1 MVVMKDPESLLI
13 VDDEEINRAILA
25 NLFQAE
31 YQILEAANG
40 REALAV
46 LHQHQDTVSAV
57 LLDVIMPEMDG
68 IEVLRRLHDDG
79 LTQRFPVFLITADSA
94 DATMREAYRLGVMD
108 IIFKQ
113 VVPYIVQRRV
123 NSIVEL
129 YRARRQLGA
138 TVEQQRDQLLVQ
150 TQQLAAMGMGMVE
163 ALATAIE
170 FRSDESGQHVRRI
183 RDITCHLL
191 RHTALGA
198 GFTDSEIQL
207 IGVGAITHDVGKISI
222 PDAILHKPGR
232 LTPEEF
238 SIIQSH
244 TVNGAK
250 LLSHIPQMRQHEAY
264 RYAYDIA
271 LHHHERWD
279 GRGYPDGLVGNATPI
294 WTQIVALADV
304 YDALVSPR
312 CYKAPLPADQAVQLI
327 LEGACGAF
335 NPALLDAFTQCEP
348 DLRLLYQ
355 SVCSVTP

>member
-108 IIFKQ
+108 IIFKP

-250 LLSHIPQMRQHEAY
+250 LLSHIPQMRQHRPA
-264 RYAYDIA
+264 
-271 LHHHERWD
+271 
-279 GRGYPDGLVGNATPI
+279 
-294 WTQIVALADV
+294 
-304 YDALVSPR
+304 SPR
-312 CYKAPLPADQAVQLI
+312 TVGRPGLSRRVGGQRHPHLDPDRSAGRCLRRAGQPPLLQGPPACRPGGTAHSGGSLRRLQS
-327 LEGACGAF
+327 GAAG
-335 NPALLDAFTQCEP
+335 
-348 DLRLLYQ
+348 RLHP
-355 SVCSVTP
+355 V

>member
-1 MVVMKDPESLLI
+1 MKDPESLLI

-25 NLFQAE
+25 NLFQTE
-31 YQILEAANG
+31 YRILEASNG

-46 LHQHQDTVSAV
+46 LHQQQDMVGAV

-68 IEVLRRLHDDG
+68 IEVLRRLHEDG

-94 DATMREAYRLGVMD
+94 DTTMREAYRLGVMD
-108 IIFKQ
+108 IILKP

-123 NSIVEL
+123 NSIMEL

-138 TVEQQRDQLLVQ
+138 TVAQQRDQLLVQ
-150 TQQLAAMGMGMVE
+150 AQQLAAMGMGMVE

-198 GFTDSEIQL
+198 GFSDSEIQL

-222 PDAILHKPGR
+222 PDAILHKRGR

-238 SIIQSH
+238 TIIQSH

-250 LLSHIPQMRQHEAY
+250 LLAQIPQMRRHEAY

-279 GRGYPDGLVGNATPI
+279 GRGYPDGLVGDATPI

-312 CYKAPLPADQAVQLI
+312 CYKAPLPADEAMQMI
-327 LEGACGAF
+327 LDGSCGAF
-335 NPALLDAFTQCEP
+335 NPALLEAFTHCEP

-355 SVCSVTP
+355 PVCQVRKEAP